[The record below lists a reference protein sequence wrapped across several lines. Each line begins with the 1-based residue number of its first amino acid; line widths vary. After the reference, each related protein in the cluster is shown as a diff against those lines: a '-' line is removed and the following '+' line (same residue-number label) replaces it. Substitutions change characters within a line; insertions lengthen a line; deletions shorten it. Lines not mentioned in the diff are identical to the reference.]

1 MSLYYKRQ
9 WRNSKKEALLESE
22 RRVVASTFLIRV
34 RFQGWEDFGN
44 YSLAKGFCNKYP
56 HNTYLVKTKKY
67 IYKHKNIY
75 IRYIYLYVFE

>member
-1 MSLYYKRQ
+1 MEKL
-9 WRNSKKEALLESE
+9 KERSTFGV
-22 RRVVASTFLIRV
+22 RKTVVASTFLIRV
-34 RFQGWEDFGN
+34 RFQGWADFGN